1 MYTTG
6 RKSSRSSGSSSN
18 GWTFRR
24 QPKREQPADFV
35 LPEIEPYYPNRL
47 RNRIIFGVVLLVL
60 VVAAV
65 SVGVVLFKSDSD
77 KAVSVQNRTVAGNET
92 PSVRSIVDQFLAGL
106 PDYSL
111 KLAEN
116 DMDSPQAKALSWLQ
130 DDPQYNDYSHVY
142 RLNQRYALAV
152 FYYSTNGASM
162 SSPSGEGGSDPVI
175 GSTPPPDRWLLGQQ
189 MPTIGWNNTDKW
201 LTDDNECTWYMNDY
215 GYERCGADSRL
226 RLLDLFENNVGGSIP
241 TEVELL
247 TDLEQILLGT
257 PGASDIRGTIP
268 TEM

>member
-1 MYTTG
+1 MM
-6 RKSSRSSGSSSN
+6 
-18 GWTFRR
+18 
-24 QPKREQPADFV
+24 
-35 LPEIEPYYPNRL
+35 
-47 RNRIIFGVVLLVL
+47 LLIAV
-60 VVAAV
+60 VVAL
-65 SVGVVLFKSDSD
+65 SVGVAVFKSDSD
-77 KAVSVQNRTVAGNET
+77 KVSVQNTTFVGNET
-92 PSVRSIVDQFLAGL
+92 TEPTAAPSVLSIVDQFLAGL
-106 PDYSL
+106 PAYSL
-111 KLAEN
+111 ELAEN
-116 DMDSPQAKALSWLQ
+116 DDGSPQAKALSWLQ
-130 DDPQYNDYSHVY
+130 DDPQYNDYRHVH

-152 FYYSTNGASM
+152 FYYSTIGASI
-162 SSPSGEGGSDPVI
+162 SSSSGEGGSHPVI

-189 MPTIGWNNTDKW
+189 MPTIGWNNTDGW

-257 PGASDIRGTIP
+257 PGASDISGTIP